1 MTARDGGGAQP
12 PDWPD
17 RPGRRAR
24 GALHDDNGDRGGTSN
39 AGSCAPS
46 ERSRGLDAGATNV
59 WPTPASSSP
68 VYHRRLMAKGVD
80 KDRSTIPMGQHH
92 PKQRNEPVIEARR
105 ERKSRAEVA
114 RACAGLRVDASAAA
128 STIAVRI
135 LETFGDPPQTAQT
148 APNKCESTSSFSLAL
163 ILEKRYCAGSIILTS
178 SRRLTHRPTYCRK
191 WLIAGDIAVGDRRQ
205 ARSVRCAGHEEAS
218 RRGFNEGEG
227 GQSNVEGGDG
237 IASPAI

>member
-17 RPGRRAR
+17 RTGRSGRAR
-24 GALHDDNGDRGGTSN
+24 GVLHDDNGDPAGTST
-39 AGSCAPS
+39 GSCAPS

-92 PKQRNEPVIEARR
+92 PRQRNEPVIEARR
-105 ERKSRAEVA
+105 ARKSRA
-114 RACAGLRVDASAAA
+114 RAQACVQMPRLRPRQLPFAFSKH
-128 STIAVRI
+128 SGT
-135 LETFGDPPQTAQT
+135 GPKPPQT